1 MTPYRN
7 AAKQLHVVTPQ
18 HLWACTGFE
27 ISLNTDAAFGARLRM
42 PWSIQAAEA
51 PEHHAL
57 PTQRVKGKGLYALNK
72 PRA

>member
-1 MTPYRN
+1 MIISDTIDQN
-7 AAKQLHVVTPQ
+7 AKHVAHLLPKTTKRLHVVTPQ

-42 PWSIQAAEA
+42 PWSYA
-51 PEHHAL
+51 
-57 PTQRVKGKGLYALNK
+57 KGKGLYALKK